1 MFQTNIAKSYIIE
14 LTDGWYSVEAI
25 IDFEMN
31 MLLHKGVVKIGTK
44 LMVYNSELI
53 GTEQGID
60 PLEVNIFMSFN

>member
-1 MFQTNIAKSYIIE
+1 
-14 LTDGWYSVEAI
+14 
-25 IDFEMN
+25 

-53 GTEQGID
+53 GTEEGID